1 MGNSRGTS
9 TENFRWTLSG
19 TLMRNFDGTLT
30 RNLLGTFME
39 TWLEF
44 EGDFAGNLMEWGLW
58 WGSLQIAIYIH
69 SLLWTWPSVWLKYIS
84 NCWFLWNS
92 IASFDWHWI
101 NYLMGNSDGNS
112 RGNLMGNL
120 RRTLMKN
127 LEPCHFGASRNS
139 EFQIHGLFPI
149 NNDFSYCP
157 VPKPPRPNPS
167 PVQPSSET
175 KLVPRW
181 LGLTL
186 ILLVALILKCQ
197 HLG

>member
-1 MGNSRGTS
+1 MENSRGT
-9 TENFRWTLSG
+9 
-19 TLMRNFDGTLT
+19 LT
-30 RNLLGTFME
+30 KIQGGLWWGILIE
-39 TWLEF
+39 IW
-44 EGDFAGNLMEWGLW
+44 EGLWWGIQWVLW

-112 RGNLMGNL
+112 RGTLMGNL

-127 LEPCHFGASRNS
+127 LEPCHFVASRNS

-149 NNDFSYCP
+149 NNDFSYRP
-157 VPKPPRPNPS
+157 VPKPPRHNPS
-167 PVQPSSET
+167 PVQPSLET

-186 ILLVALILKCQ
+186 ILLVALKLKCQ
-197 HLG
+197 HVFQRVWIILYETLTDL